1 MSVGGEGFSGDD
13 FGGEGFFGDDFG
25 GEGFS
30 GDGLCSKHQ
39 AENGSFEPGGF

>member
-1 MSVGGEGFSGDD
+1 MSV
-13 FGGEGFFGDDFG
+13 G

-39 AENGSFEPGGF
+39 AENGSFEPGDFEMEDLRRTLISKAICFPESM